1 MSEESAC
8 RGRSMEAARPRIE
21 TGPSKLASRPKP
33 QHRPEA
39 LASAPS
45 LAELQQMFQRAV
57 VDGDD
62 AVLDLIA
69 DNSRTDRETLFG
81 VYRHAYR
88 ARLVEVLRND
98 YAELATVI
106 DLEDF
111 QDLALGYVEAHPSRT
126 QNARWF
132 GAAFPE
138 FLAAHPSHPAHPERA
153 DIALLIRALN
163 DAFDAA
169 DGTRLTLADL
179 AAVPPGLWGGL
190 VFTPHPAVR
199 RINLATNATALWR
212 WVRDGG
218 EATARPAATRL
229 AEPERLAVY
238 RPELTPRF
246 RALSYEEA
254 MMFDEMAKGI
264 AFAGLCELVG
274 TYGGED
280 GAALRAA
287 SHLKVWIE
295 EGMLSGPEA
304 G

>member
-1 MSEESAC
+1 MTEESAC
-8 RGRSMEAARPRIE
+8 RGRSVEAVRQRVSSKPATASRRAARS
-21 TGPSKLASRPKP
+21 TTTATL
-33 QHRPEA
+33 
-39 LASAPS
+39 S
-45 LAELQQMFQRAV
+45 LAELQTLFQRAV
-57 VDGDD
+57 IDGDD

-81 VYRHAYR
+81 VYRYAYR

-98 YAELATVI
+98 YAGLAAVI
-106 DLEDF
+106 AEEDF
-111 QDLALGYVEAHPSRT
+111 QALALGYVEEYPSRT

-138 FLAAHPSHPAHPERA
+138 FLAAHPSHPAASRVRA

-190 VFTPHPAVR
+190 VFSPHPAVR
-199 RINLATNATALWR
+199 RIDLATNATALWR

-218 EATARPAATRL
+218 EATARPTAARL

-254 MMFDEMAKGI
+254 MMFDEMAKGV

-287 SHLKVWIE
+287 SHLKLWIE
-295 EGMLSGPEA
+295 EGMLSGPE
-304 G
+304 GD